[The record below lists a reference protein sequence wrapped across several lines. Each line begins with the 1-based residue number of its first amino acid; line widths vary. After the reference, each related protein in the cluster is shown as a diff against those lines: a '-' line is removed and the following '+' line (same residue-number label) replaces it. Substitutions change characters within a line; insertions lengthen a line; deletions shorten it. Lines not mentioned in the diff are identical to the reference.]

1 MHHQRDAI
9 DAEVGAGM
17 LGIGMTLAIF
27 LVLLVVFLLV
37 AAVVFVVRTFVKYP
51 KSRKSLW
58 IAFAVCIASC
68 VGAGVFYKLTASGGA
83 FVLGGIGIA
92 VLLIT
97 CLAVDLKNRDT
108 LMRENVNL
116 IDEVLHTPWWGSEDT
131 PQQEQERAS
140 IAA

>member
-1 MHHQRDAI
+1 MHHQRDSI

-17 LGIGMTLAIF
+17 LGIGMTLGIF
-27 LVLLVVFLLV
+27 LVLLVAFLLV

-58 IAFAVCIASC
+58 IAFAVCVASFI
-68 VGAGVFYKLTASGGA
+68 GAGVLYKLAASGGSI
-83 FVLGGIGIA
+83 VLGGIGIA

-116 IDEVLHTPWWGSEDT
+116 IDEVLHSSWLGSEDT
-131 PQQEQERAS
+131 SLMESGQKQV
-140 IAA
+140 AA